1 MNATKAESASKQ
13 DPDDGNGVAEKLA
26 GDAPVS
32 ISNEFARVVVR
43 KVYTRNGE
51 RLEITAPFFHAIVR
65 LDPLQLETLA
75 RQDHALF
82 ERLSAELSKPE

>member
-1 MNATKAESASKQ
+1 MNATKAESSSEKV
-13 DPDDGNGVAEKLA
+13 PDGGSGVVEELA
-26 GDAPVS
+26 GDALVS

-82 ERLSAELSKPE
+82 ERLSADLSKPE